1 MPNAIQ
7 QIRVKS
13 LPITLAQFLKWCGAT
28 LTGGQAKE
36 LIQAGRV
43 QLNGE
48 LCLQPGRKLQPGDL
62 IELQGSRWQLVLPE

>member
-1 MPNAIQ
+1 MPNDVQ
-7 QIRVKS
+7 QIRVES
-13 LPITLAQFLKWCGAT
+13 LPITLVQFLKWCGAV

-36 LIQAGRV
+36 LIQAGQV

-62 IELQGSRWQLVLPE
+62 IDLQGNQWQLVLPE